1 MFQPHCSS
9 SKWHW
14 IFMKLSLSIINVL
27 SRFDHLGWSK
37 WLLQLL
43 YQSCSCLQRKI
54 CWIHCL
60 SIFWFLAISLQIFLI
75 NDFCHIPLW
84 SIIVCRSDLQQQL
97 FARMKTNKARQW
109 WAVFSFIET
118 SSFVLMQS
126 STCCRELV
134 IIELNNRKNKISC
147 PHSLCQPEFSTFQ
160 HIVSTMRDNNP
171 PWHYYW
177 WLKLFYIWTLGTM
190 LWSESPVTSAKS
202 LRCVWHVWLVT
213 STTC

>member
-1 MFQPHCSS
+1 MSWSFLIPG
-9 SKWHW
+9 
-14 IFMKLSLSIINVL
+14 
-27 SRFDHLGWSK
+27 RF
-37 WLLQLL
+37 
-43 YQSCSCLQRKI
+43 
-54 CWIHCL
+54 
-60 SIFWFLAISLQIFLI
+60 LQIFLI
-75 NDFCHIPLW
+75 NYFCHIPLW

-109 WAVFSFIET
+109 WVVFSFIET

-134 IIELNNRKNKISC
+134 IIELNNQKNKISC
-147 PHSLCQPEFSTFQ
+147 PHSLFQPEFSTFQ

-190 LWSESPVTSAKS
+190 LWSESPVTSAPES
-202 LRCVWHVWLVT
+202 QVCVTCVT
-213 STTC
+213 GDINNLLTMKNHPHQTHETLANHGKYENNHFYLKNVKLCRQMSSYN

>member
-1 MFQPHCSS
+1 MFFKQR
-9 SKWHW
+9 WTE
-14 IFMKLSLSIINVL
+14 MTTESLWN
-27 SRFDHLGWSK
+27 FH
-37 WLLQLL
+37 
-43 YQSCSCLQRKI
+43 YQCLMSESCSCLHRKI

-60 SIFWFLAISLQIFLI
+60 GTFWFLAISLQIFLI

-147 PHSLCQPEFSTFQ
+147 PHSLCSQNSQ
-160 HIVSTMRDNNP
+160 HFN
-171 PWHYYW
+171 
-177 WLKLFYIWTLGTM
+177 TL
-190 LWSESPVTSAKS
+190 SAQWETIIH
-202 LRCVWHVWLVT
+202 LDT
-213 STTC
+213 ITDD